1 MAPPS
6 QAATGKRKKQ
16 HKPAKSLAVKSTNP
30 VSKKTHKQKKPRP
43 PAEQDQTNA
52 AAAAGEPAGD
62 GVLLSATLPPARQLE
77 FLLRSFERAAKMRLS
92 PLELGAYS
100 GMFTFRRT
108 TVPGPVQFD
117 SACLY
122 ACLAVSVRWI
132 IKDLRI
138 DLLAFCSLT
147 DLL

>member
-16 HKPAKSLAVKSTNP
+16 QKPAKSLAVKSTNP

-43 PAEQDQTNA
+43 PAEQDQTNDA
-52 AAAAGEPAGD
+52 AAAAGEPAGG
-62 GVLLSATLPPARQLE
+62 GVLLSAALPPARQLE

-108 TVPGPVQFD
+108 TVAGSCQIRF
-117 SACLY
+117 S
-122 ACLAVSVRWI
+122 VS
-132 IKDLRI
+132 L
-138 DLLAFCSLT
+138 CSSRCKCWT
-147 DLL
+147 DYKRFPDPLPSV